1 MAPRMSRERLAEVRA
16 RHAVH
21 ADRVECDACLECDLI
36 REIDAEID
44 ARRADATPMLD
55 YAAPAARKAGT

>member
-1 MAPRMSRERLAEVRA
+1 MTAARMSRERLAEVRE

-21 ADRVECDACLECDLI
+21 ADRVECGACLECDLI

-44 ARRADATPMLD
+44 ARRAAATLTLD
-55 YAAPAARKAGT
+55 FGTGPR